1 MNKQMNRYQYIYL
14 HFFQE
19 YHFESSMGKNILFL
33 SDITQSSLNNAFV
46 EAMPWLSFGRK
57 NIGYLYAIANGAT
70 VIWDFDDDNILKFWM
85 KGATPD
91 DSLEIDHFIDDLNG
105 NFNKYFFL
113 IFSSKVF
120 VRPNLILGD

>member
-1 MNKQMNRYQYIYL
+1 MLKQTNMNIIISLRPF
-14 HFFQE
+14 FFQE

-85 KGATPD
+85 KGASPD

-105 NFNKYFFL
+105 NIYFF
-113 IFSSKVF
+113 
-120 VRPNLILGD
+120 